1 MNQHGVTQ
9 PVVMVTLIVRGESV
23 WVRRRIYFECL
34 DSERSVGHP
43 ERCLMDIMEYS
54 PKTQQRGESQRQTD
68 TRTFPSSFSSTNQ
81 VYFSAMSA
89 QSALLSTSSLSVST
103 SGSSAV
109 CMMSLYHHGKY
120 ENPVFTQ
127 IGTCAVSFKKLS
139 IKTMFFFFFP
149 THGIHEIFIAHS
161 PTTSDVK

>member
-1 MNQHGVTQ
+1 
-9 PVVMVTLIVRGESV
+9 
-23 WVRRRIYFECL
+23 
-34 DSERSVGHP
+34 
-43 ERCLMDIMEYS
+43 
-54 PKTQQRGESQRQTD
+54 
-68 TRTFPSSFSSTNQ
+68 
-81 VYFSAMSA
+81 MSA

-161 PTTSDVK
+161 PTTSDVKYQNSKEQEKQRSLYSSLLHRTQQNLGKERVHDICVRVEWSLFLTKEGDTMS